1 MTRRGRRG
9 FTLVELLVVIAIIGI
24 LVAIIAPNAFKA
36 IEKAKIA
43 RCEAD
48 LHAIKSACFANYTDV
63 GSWPDNLDKLMNDT
77 ATGWDGPYLEKEVG
91 NSPWGPYNLTTVT
104 PSGLY
109 ASATFS
115 VYISVDDVPDKAAQK
130 IDKDLDGV
138 ADPSSGAVQYDDT
151 TAPYRVYYGVG
162 QQ

>member
-1 MTRRGRRG
+1 MRNRGKRG

-24 LVAIIAPNAFKA
+24 LAAIIAPNAFKA

-48 LHAIKSACFANYTDV
+48 LHAIKSACLAYYTDV
-63 GSWPDNLDKLMNDT
+63 GTWPDSLDKLMSDT
-77 ATGWDGPYLEKEVG
+77 ATGWDGPYLEKEVK
-91 NSPWGPYNLTTVT
+91 NSPWGPYDLTTVT
-104 PSGLY
+104 PTGLY
-109 ASATFS
+109 TAVTFS
-115 VYISVDDVPDKAAQK
+115 VYVSADQVPDKAAQK

-138 ADPSSGAVQYDDT
+138 ADPASGAVQYDDS
-151 TAPYRVYYGVG
+151 TAPYKVYYGIG